1 MEDTQIESNFLIL
14 VIIEFF
20 IITGSIYYLQ
30 NLKFNLVTI
39 SSTVLIWILAA
50 TAFLYVESWKVIS
63 FLFITIFIFLS
74 FKSNFLKICIDLTTI
89 IFIGILSESLS
100 QIMLGSSKSTNSQL
114 ILFSL
119 IYVSLFSLLNLII
132 HKLKKDISII
142 DFPLITKIIFVLLFS
157 VTVIVLYLNIF
168 IPSTYEEMQLTKIN
182 LTIQLV
188 YLVLISTLIM
198 FLIKIIKKENALKYK
213 QLQQSQYNQYLI
225 SLEAVNQDIQKF
237 QHDYMNILL
246 TMDGYISQGDIE
258 GLKTYFNKKILKV
271 ESDTLLKNQF
281 MKNISNLA
289 IIELKGL
296 LLTKLLL
303 ILEKNIKF
311 HIELPQ
317 KISSIPIDI
326 IDFSRILG
334 ILIDNAIEANEES
347 KNGVINLAIL
357 KTANESILFVIENS
371 FEDTLDINQI
381 FNKNYSTKKGNNR
394 GNGLANVTEIIKKY
408 PNVLL
413 NTRIENQ
420 IFIQELELNYRK

>member
-1 MEDTQIESNFLIL
+1 
-14 VIIEFF
+14 
-20 IITGSIYYLQ
+20 
-30 NLKFNLVTI
+30 
-39 SSTVLIWILAA
+39 
-50 TAFLYVESWKVIS
+50 
-63 FLFITIFIFLS
+63 
-74 FKSNFLKICIDLTTI
+74 
-89 IFIGILSESLS
+89 
-100 QIMLGSSKSTNSQL
+100 
-114 ILFSL
+114 
-119 IYVSLFSLLNLII
+119 
-132 HKLKKDISII
+132 
-142 DFPLITKIIFVLLFS
+142 
-157 VTVIVLYLNIF
+157 
-168 IPSTYEEMQLTKIN
+168 MQLTKIN

>member
-1 MEDTQIESNFLIL
+1 M
-14 VIIEFF
+14 
-20 IITGSIYYLQ
+20 
-30 NLKFNLVTI
+30 
-39 SSTVLIWILAA
+39 
-50 TAFLYVESWKVIS
+50 
-63 FLFITIFIFLS
+63 
-74 FKSNFLKICIDLTTI
+74 
-89 IFIGILSESLS
+89 
-100 QIMLGSSKSTNSQL
+100 
-114 ILFSL
+114 
-119 IYVSLFSLLNLII
+119 
-132 HKLKKDISII
+132 KKDISII

>member
-50 TAFLYVESWKVIS
+50 TAFLYVESWIVIS

-74 FKSNFLKICIDLTTI
+74 FKSYFLKICIDLTTI

-371 FEDTLDINQI
+371 FQDTLDINQI